1 MNKRLKYIDYSKG
14 FAILCM
20 VFAHTMNV
28 EEHKIGIWITSW
40 FMPIFFLICGII
52 LFKKFGGGATPI
64 EFINVLK
71 KRLFQLGIPYIVFCL
86 LLTIFYFALAKI
98 AGEPFDAIKY
108 IIRIIKLDGID
119 SLWFIPCYF
128 IVEIAMVL
136 LLMIRGNIGKI
147 IRILFAVIAL
157 LCILFNWSFPF
168 VLEVECYLFVYIGFL
183 CARFSLIEKCSVWLA
198 IIVLMLCIP
207 SAIYNGA
214 VGLAA
219 RIFGLGY
226 LYVINAVFTSIAI
239 ISLFYFCEKRK
250 IHLVFFE
257 FYGKNSII
265 VLCTNNILIETVRL
279 LDHKITGD
287 FLLKN
292 GLWGSVVFTAIL
304 IAIEFFVI
312 KLSQTKMGVFFG
324 KNYKVQGITK

>member
-52 LFKKFGGGATPI
+52 LHQKFKKGATPF
-64 EFINVLK
+64 EFIKVFK
-71 KRLFQLGIPYIVFCL
+71 KRLFQLGIPYIVFCI
-86 LLTIFYFALAKI
+86 LLTVFYFALAKI
-98 AGEPFDAIKY
+98 AGEPFDTIKY
-108 IIRIIKLDGID
+108 ILRIIKLDGID

-136 LLMIRGNIGKI
+136 LLMIRGSLGKI
-147 IRILFAVIAL
+147 IRLLFAVIAL

-168 VLEVECYLFVYIGFL
+168 VLEVECYLFVYIGLL
-183 CARFSLIEKCSVWLA
+183 CARFSLIEKCPVWLA
-198 IIVLMLCIP
+198 IIVLTICIP

-219 RIFGLGY
+219 RVFGHGY
-226 LYVINAVFTSIAI
+226 LYVINAVFTSVAI
-239 ISLFYFCEKRK
+239 ISLFNLCEKKR
-250 IHLVFFE
+250 INLAFFE
-257 FYGKNSII
+257 YYGKNSIV

-279 LDHKITGD
+279 LDHKITGA

-292 GLWGSVVFTAIL
+292 GLWGSIVFTAIL
-304 IAIEFFVI
+304 IVIEFFVI
-312 KLSQTKMGVFFG
+312 KLSQTKMGVIFG
-324 KNYKVQGITK
+324 KTIKLRA